1 MFNNRLISGAGA
13 GVIAGGAWWA
23 VEYFF
28 TETWVLATD
37 PVTLPLWHWRVVFG
51 LLAAYCAGGA
61 LAGVLAAAFS
71 RESPVRA
78 RTAFLCVVVFVV
90 NGILVPAAW
99 FEDEFLVI
107 AVMWAVVLLTRWRD
121 EFASPWLVSLGLLG
135 PFWLHQEFLRWYP
148 RTTRAAVLAG
158 LGLICATVWL
168 ALRRRVDMA
177 RVLSPRRDAIAAAI
191 LIPALC
197 ATTWLPR
204 NDTPPRLPPGA
215 ASRSAGPNVIL
226 LVMDA
231 ARADHLSVYGYHR
244 DTTPNLKRLA
254 GEATLYR
261 RAIASGDMSLASHA
275 SMFTGQY
282 PSRHGAHN
290 TLPDHPV
297 GRPLSADAIT
307 LAERLRDAGYRT
319 AAVSANFAYIS
330 SAFGMHQGF
339 EVWDDRRL
347 ALTAHS
353 WEKHYLRGGA
363 RAILRAFRPVEFLS
377 ISQRDAERI
386 NSSVFAV
393 LEDLRARGPFFLFVN
408 YMDTHEPH
416 HPPEPFLSG
425 FGAQIDPDWRNGF
438 DGPELIVPGRR
449 RMSPRLRDQLLA
461 RFDASIAY
469 LDFEIARLFERLKHL
484 GLYDNSVI
492 IVTSDH
498 GETFGEKDLQ
508 GHGLSVT
515 QSLVHVPL
523 IVRYPGGRHA
533 GAIDDLAGHADIFPT
548 VLALAGLAAGNADGV
563 DLVDPM
569 ARRDRF
575 VMAESH
581 PFQALYDFSPRF
593 RRVERAVFQG
603 DRKLIAGTNGRRE
616 MYDPWRDPHESR
628 NLYDPADPVAR
639 QLERV
644 LSDWLARN
652 ARPRTPSEKSDRKT
666 IERLRALG
674 YIQ

>member
-1 MFNNRLISGAGA
+1 MFSGGGAGL
-13 GVIAGGAWWA
+13 IAGCAWWA

-37 PVTLPLWHWRVVFG
+37 PGTLPLWHWRVVFG
-51 LLAAYCAGGA
+51 LLAAYCGGGA
-61 LAGVLAAAFS
+61 LLGVLAVAFS
-71 RESPVRA
+71 GESPVRA
-78 RTAFLCVVVFVV
+78 RAAFLSVVMFVV
-90 NGILVPAAW
+90 NGLLVPAAW

-107 AVMWAVVLLTRWRD
+107 AVMWAVLLLTRWRA
-121 EFASPWLVSLGLLG
+121 EFASPWLASLCLLG
-135 PFWLHQEFLRWYP
+135 PFWLHQEFLTTYP
-148 RTTRAAVLAG
+148 RITRAAVLAA
-158 LGLICATVWL
+158 LGLICAGAWL
-168 ALRRRVDMA
+168 ALRRRVDLA
-177 RVLSPRRDAIAAAI
+177 RAFSPRRDAIAAAI

-197 ATTWLPR
+197 ATTWLLR
-204 NDTPPRLPPGA
+204 NDAPPRLPTRA
-215 ASRSAGPNVIL
+215 ASPSSGSNVIL

-244 DTTPNLKRLA
+244 DTTPNLKRFA

-261 RAIASGDMSLASHA
+261 RAIASGDMSLPSHA

-307 LAERLRDAGYRT
+307 LAERLRGAGYRT
-319 AAVSANFAYIS
+319 AAVTANFAYVNR
-330 SAFGMHQGF
+330 AFGLHQGF

-347 ALTAHS
+347 AITAHS
-353 WEKHYLRGGA
+353 WEKHYLRGGV
-363 RAILRAFRPVEFLS
+363 RAILRAFRPVEYLL
-377 ISQRDAERI
+377 ISHRGAGQI
-386 NSSVFAV
+386 NSSVFAL
-393 LEDLRARGPFFLFVN
+393 LEDLRARTPFFLFVN
-408 YMDTHEPH
+408 YMDTHDPY
-416 HPPEPFLSG
+416 HPPEPFLSR
-425 FGAQIDPDWRNGF
+425 FGAQMDPDWRNGF
-438 DGPELIVPGRR
+438 DGPDMIVPSRR
-449 RMSPRLRDQLLA
+449 RMSARLREQLVA

-469 LDFEIARLFERLKHL
+469 LDFEIARLFDRLKHL

-498 GETFGEKDLQ
+498 GETFGEKDLY
-508 GHGLSVT
+508 GHGLSVI

-523 IVRYPGGRHA
+523 IIRYPGGRHT

-548 VLALAGLAAGNADGV
+548 VLPLAGLAAGNADGV
-563 DLVDPM
+563 NLLDPM

-575 VMAESH
+575 IVAESH

-593 RRVERAVFQG
+593 RRVERAVFQS
-603 DRKLIAGTNGRRE
+603 DRKLLLGANGVRE

-639 QLERV
+639 QMERA

-652 ARPRTPSEKSDRKT
+652 ARPRTRSAPLDRKT